1 MRFSLL
7 LLFFLGYSTVFAQ
20 VNIESEQDDDGNVTI
35 YANNPEVI
43 PYTLVVDFTTLMNLT
58 SSGGRTVFAVA
69 NPGRSVVSR
78 LKKTNANQGSSFNYS
93 TKLYKG
99 SYLDKSKEEPVYLI
113 PVQEGQQVSM
123 QPMTH
128 IENVYKKE
136 SENTSYV
143 GTAFYL
149 KESTTICA
157 PRKGIVSDMKMD
169 TQLKGISLSF
179 DASDNFIEIY
189 HEDGTFTRLVVLE
202 SGSEK
207 VKIGDIVYPGQAL
220 ASSSGEKYSSGR
232 HVRMVQ
238 NRLNKVNME
247 IKFDPI
253 PVKLFDG
260 EKEVSSNQSV
270 SELTASHPKELIIK
284 EMSKKELKRLE
295 SK

>member
-1 MRFSLL
+1 MKFYLFPILYLICSVAFS
-7 LLFFLGYSTVFAQ
+7 Q
-20 VNIESEQDDDGNVTI
+20 VKLESEQDKDDNIII
-35 YANNPEVI
+35 YATNTEVI
-43 PYTLVVDFTTLMNLT
+43 PYTLVVEFTTLMNLS

-69 NPGRSVVSR
+69 NPGRTVIAR
-78 LKKTNANQGSSFNYS
+78 LKKTNANQGISYNYS

-113 PVQEGQQVSM
+113 PVQEGHKVRM

-128 IENVYKKE
+128 IENIYKKE

-149 KESTTICA
+149 EEPANICA

-169 TQLKGISLSF
+169 TRLQGTSLSF

-189 HEDGTFTRLVVLE
+189 HQDGTFTRLIVLE

-238 NRLNKVNME
+238 IRLNKMDRE
-247 IKFDPI
+247 IKQEQI

-260 EKEVSSNQSV
+260 EKEISSNAALSN
-270 SELTASHPKELIIK
+270 LTVSHPEYLIRK
-284 EMSKKELKRLE
+284 EMSKKELKRF
-295 SK
+295 

>member
-7 LLFFLGYSTVFAQ
+7 FLFFLGYSTVFAQ
-20 VNIESEQDDDGNVTI
+20 VKLESEQDKDGNVTI
-35 YANNPEVI
+35 YANNTEVI
-43 PYTLVVDFTTLMNLT
+43 PYTLVVDFSTLMNLT
-58 SSGGRTVFAVA
+58 SSGGRTVFAVV
-69 NPGRSVVSR
+69 NPGRSIVAR
-78 LKKTNANQGSSFNYS
+78 LKKTNANQGSSYNYS

-99 SYLDKSKEEPVYLI
+99 SYLDKSKEEPFYLI
-113 PVQEGQQVSM
+113 PVQEGQKVRM

-128 IENVYKKE
+128 VENVYKKE

-149 KESTTICA
+149 EESTTICA

-169 TQLKGISLSF
+169 TQQTGTNLSF
-179 DASDNFIEIY
+179 NASDNFIEIY
-189 HEDGTFTRLVVLE
+189 HDDGTFTKLIVLE

-220 ASSSGEKYSSGR
+220 ASSSGEKYSSGK

-238 NRLNKVNME
+238 SRLNKVDRE
-247 IKFDPI
+247 IRQELI

-260 EKEVSSNQSV
+260 EKEVSSKQAV
-270 SELTASHPKELIIK
+270 SELISSHPENLISK

>member
-7 LLFFLGYSTVFAQ
+7 FLFFLGYSTVFAQ
-20 VNIESEQDDDGNVTI
+20 VKLESEQDKDGNVTI
-35 YANNPEVI
+35 YANNTEVI
-43 PYTLVVDFTTLMNLT
+43 PYSMVVDFTTLMNLT

-69 NPGRSVVSR
+69 NPGRSVVAR
-78 LKKTNANQGSSFNYS
+78 LKKTNANQSSSYNYS

-113 PVQEGQQVSM
+113 PVQEGQKVRM
-123 QPMTH
+123 QPMTNVV
-128 IENVYKKE
+128 NVYKKE

-149 KESTTICA
+149 EESTTICA

-169 TQLKGISLSF
+169 TQLKGNNLSF

-189 HEDGTFTRLVVLE
+189 HEDGTFTKLMVLE

-207 VKIGDIVYPGQAL
+207 VKIGEVVFPGQAL

-238 NRLNKVNME
+238 SRLNKVDRE
-247 IKFDPI
+247 IRQELI

-260 EKEVSSNQSV
+260 EKEVSSNQAV
-270 SELTASHPKELIIK
+270 SELIASHPENLISK